1 MSVRNKPNYG
11 IYPINL
17 TLAGS
22 MDMPIVGTR
31 IAMVTALSGATFT
44 SVAGVSILAGGTVAP
59 NTIVNVQVGRALG
72 DPVPFSVNTKISV
85 DEAFEFVRFSWAAQN
100 GVTAFMLVDDDRAGA
115 GVFVDA
121 PSPILGGSIAIQ
133 QGGNTAMVTS
143 GGALLTEQQD
153 REGASFWDLAPGV
166 AGVTQIFAPASN
178 VNGAIIRYARI
189 AIAANALEL
198 YADTAAPTSV
208 SDATKRIILGDDAPN
223 TQVQLA
229 FPTRLAPGVGL
240 WSAAGGVG
248 PRTTGTYDLL

>member
-100 GVTAFMLVDDDRAGA
+100 NVTAFMLVDDDRQGA
-115 GVFVDA
+115 GVFVHA

-133 QGGNTAMVTS
+133 QGGNTATVTAAGS
-143 GGALLTEQQD
+143 LKIDGSALLQSRAE
-153 REGASFWDLAPGV
+153 RNPE
-166 AGVTQIFAPASN
+166 
-178 VNGAIIRYARI
+178 
-189 AIAANALEL
+189 
-198 YADTAAPTSV
+198 
-208 SDATKRIILGDDAPN
+208 
-223 TQVQLA
+223 
-229 FPTRLAPGVGL
+229 
-240 WSAAGGVG
+240 
-248 PRTTGTYDLL
+248 